1 MAELTYRKQKSDKQ
15 VAIESIFNN
24 AHRPLRSL
32 SHHLVKF
39 TNHKPK
45 LMPMITKKKRN
56 FAVR

>member
-15 VAIESIFNN
+15 VVIESIFNN
-24 AHRPLRSL
+24 TYRPLQCL

-45 LMPMITKKKRN
+45 LMPMITKKN
-56 FAVR
+56 VTLQ